1 MVKTANRTKE
11 VLEATQ
17 NGQELTLVPT
27 KPMRA
32 GIADVFDAAQMVQ
45 ATSADNFPDDAIA
58 RLGLQSM
65 CKSAAAKQMDE
76 MPADGVNPRYYYCH
90 VVQINKQNY
99 QGVNTAIRTVIVT
112 GTIMYG
118 LARRSKLLKTFI
130 QLLPYSARTKLLMV
144 ASSSLNRSNPA
155 LGRFISLFSQ
165 LSK

>member
-1 MVKTANRTKE
+1 MVKTANRTKD

-76 MPADGVNPRYYYCH
+76 MPEDGVNPRYYYCH

-99 QGVNTAIRTVIVT
+99 QGVNTAIRTVIVDWDNNVWAST
-112 GTIMYG
+112 SEQIAKDVYSIAAVFGKDEIANGCIIKFESVKSGT
-118 LARRSKLLKTFI
+118 RKVHKLVF
-130 QLLPYSARTKLLMV
+130 SAK
-144 ASSSLNRSNPA
+144 
-155 LGRFISLFSQ
+155 
-165 LSK
+165 